1 MKKLP
6 KPIKFEWDKGNL
18 DKNWHKHKVD
28 AKEAE
33 QVFTNKPLQILK
45 DIKHSQDEDRFVAM
59 GITNQGRKL
68 YLVFTLRDTS
78 LRVISARNQSK
89 KERNYYEEKSK

>member
-6 KPIKFEWDKGNL
+6 KPVRFEWDKGNL

-33 QVFTNKPLQILK
+33 QVFTNKPLKIFK
-45 DIKHSQDEDRFVAM
+45 DIEHSQNEDRFVAL
-59 GITNQGRKL
+59 GTTNQNRKL
-68 YLVFTLRDTS
+68 YLVFTIRDAF
-78 LRVISARNQSK
+78 LRVISARDQSK
-89 KERNYYEEKSK
+89 REKKLYEE